1 MAAVFVPAKTN
12 TSEGWHGDAS
22 PNFFPA

>member
-12 TSEGWHGDAS
+12 TSEGWHSDAS